1 MIRFNYNNIEI
12 NALNIPYTNHTLIIA
27 PHYMG
32 MELSFI
38 FNGQIAN
45 QINDNEDLKRVIY
58 TRIKNE
64 YKFNRIL
71 TA

>member
-1 MIRFNYNNIEI
+1 MAKLNYNNTEI
-12 NALNIPYTNHTLIIA
+12 NVLNIPYTNHTLIIA
-27 PHYMG
+27 PYMG

-38 FNGQIAN
+38 FNGRIAD
-45 QINDNEDLKRVIY
+45 QINDNEDLKKMVY

-64 YKFNRIL
+64 YRFNRIL